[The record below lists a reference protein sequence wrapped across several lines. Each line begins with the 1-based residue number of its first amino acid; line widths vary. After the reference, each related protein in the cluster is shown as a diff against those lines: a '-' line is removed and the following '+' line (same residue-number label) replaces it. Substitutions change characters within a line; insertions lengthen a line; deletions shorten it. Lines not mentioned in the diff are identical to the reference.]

1 MIYLYESLADIDY
14 EIVNGKNGKYRNE
27 LLSDTIF
34 CFDIEDTS
42 YYIDN
47 DLKITTFDYDDP
59 DRMKLCTKGSLCYHW
74 QFSVNDTVFT
84 GRELRDFPKL
94 LESLNKCCPARKIIY
109 VHFLSH
115 EFQFLLNIFK
125 FDDVFARNAHKPITA
140 YIAKYN
146 VEFRCSYTLTRL
158 SLDTWSKNLPVKK
171 LKGNLD
177 YDVLRTPLTPLTE
190 KEIAYCINDVLVMY
204 HGIKAFK
211 GKYQHV
217 YNIPLTQTGEVRRV
231 VKQKLSKSRYWL
243 ECCQRTLPKTI
254 EEFKDEIHAFIGG
267 SVIANFLYK
276 DTTVSNVMM
285 KDISSS
291 YPWVMLSE
299 KYPDKPFKKI
309 TSGFNYYIDNPD
321 YAYLIHFTA
330 KNVEAKTNCKFLS
343 KSKLLSFD
351 KVECDNGRVIR
362 SAELSVILTNID
374 YELFNRCYSA
384 DITINYMKIS
394 TTRYLPNEFRKYI
407 LELYCNKTTL
417 KGISGQEELYM
428 QSKQFVNSLFGMMVT
443 KDISDDIIFDGELWS
458 KDELT
463 IEKFIE
469 KIDIKKRSLS
479 KNFLSFQFGI
489 WVTAYARRNLWNA
502 ILALDEYVVYCDTD
516 SVKYLSIADDSYF
529 DEYNADVLGKYEI
542 LANDIGVPTNMF
554 YPKSPK
560 GKVCYIGVF
569 DTEDACIDKNG
580 NIQTVPEFRALG
592 AKKYIY
598 RDRNDNELHMTV
610 AGVSKKAVKC
620 LNNDISNFETGTTFT
635 EKDLKNADAVKLTPY
650 YLNDIDEITFPD
662 GYKNT
667 YKYGINLMPTT
678 YNLSITPSDL
688 LLLFNLWNDRHC
700 NLLET

>member
-1 MIYLYESLADIDY
+1 
-14 EIVNGKNGKYRNE
+14 
-27 LLSDTIF
+27 
-34 CFDIEDTS
+34 
-42 YYIDN
+42 
-47 DLKITTFDYDDP
+47 
-59 DRMKLCTKGSLCYHW
+59 
-74 QFSVNDTVFT
+74 
-84 GRELRDFPKL
+84 
-94 LESLNKCCPARKIIY
+94 
-109 VHFLSH
+109 
-115 EFQFLLNIFK
+115 
-125 FDDVFARNAHKPITA
+125 
-140 YIAKYN
+140 
-146 VEFRCSYTLTRL
+146 
-158 SLDTWSKNLPVKK
+158 
-171 LKGNLD
+171 
-177 YDVLRTPLTPLTE
+177 
-190 KEIAYCINDVLVMY
+190 
-204 HGIKAFK
+204 
-211 GKYQHV
+211 
-217 YNIPLTQTGEVRRV
+217 
-231 VKQKLSKSRYWL
+231 
-243 ECCQRTLPKTI
+243 
-254 EEFKDEIHAFIGG
+254 
-267 SVIANFLYK
+267 
-276 DTTVSNVMM
+276 
-285 KDISSS
+285 
-291 YPWVMLSE
+291 
-299 KYPDKPFKKI
+299 
-309 TSGFNYYIDNPD
+309 
-321 YAYLIHFTA
+321 
-330 KNVEAKTNCKFLS
+330 
-343 KSKLLSFD
+343 
-351 KVECDNGRVIR
+351 
-362 SAELSVILTNID
+362 
-374 YELFNRCYSA
+374 
-384 DITINYMKIS
+384 MKIS

-417 KGISGQEELYM
+417 KGIAGQEELYM

-443 KDISDDIIFDGELWS
+443 KDISDDIIFDGELWT

-516 SVKYLSIADDSYF
+516 SVKYLAIADDSYF

-542 LANDIGVPTNMF
+542 LANDIGVPANMF

-620 LNNDISNFETGTTFT
+620 LNNDINNFETGTTFT

-650 YLNDIDEITFPD
+650 YLNDIEEITFPD

-688 LLLFNLWNDRHC
+688 LLLFNLWNDRHS